1 MEKHLNTIKVNNDC
15 LKITFEQIN
24 HSISSLMTESE
35 NQENQQKLQLTE
47 FSKIKS
53 EFEAKLY
60 FYRDSYESTNLGII
74 YRNKRIL
81 LSEIVDQIKQLE
93 SQFNQLQ
100 VFFEF

>member
-1 MEKHLNTIKVNNDC
+1 
-15 LKITFEQIN
+15 
-24 HSISSLMTESE
+24 MTESE
-35 NQENQQKLQLTE
+35 NQQNQQKLQLTQ

-53 EFEAKLY
+53 EFEEKLH

-74 YRNKRIL
+74 YSNKRIL

-100 VFFEF
+100 VFLSFNYIFLFKYYLNLFLNFN